1 MISIE
6 FEDDLKQ
13 IANILGY
20 VEQSMQLIEEMAE
33 LTQSINKFR
42 RYKTEDTKN
51 NLIEEI
57 ADVSIVLY
65 QLAYLLPV
73 DKEEFNKII
82 DYKIQRTKKR
92 IEKSGKNI

>member
-65 QLAYLLPV
+65 QLSYLLKI
-73 DKEEFNKII
+73 DKEEFNDII

>member
-1 MISIE
+1 M
-6 FEDDLKQ
+6 Q
-13 IANILGY
+13 I
-20 VEQSMQLIEEMAE
+20 IEEMAE

-65 QLAYLLPV
+65 QLAYLLKI
-73 DKEEFNKII
+73 DKEEFNDII

>member
-1 MISIE
+1 MIDTKHKKDLIE
-6 FEDDLKQ
+6 
-13 IANILGY
+13 IADKLGY

-65 QLAYLLPV
+65 QLAYLLKI
-73 DKEEFNKII
+73 DKKEFNDII

>member
-13 IANILGY
+13 IANLLGY

-65 QLAYLLPV
+65 QLAYLLKI
-73 DKEEFNKII
+73 DKKEFNDII

>member
-42 RYKTEDTKN
+42 RYETEDTKN

-65 QLAYLLPV
+65 QLAYLLKI
-73 DKEEFNKII
+73 DKEEFNDII